1 MIENVWVDSR
11 YIDGAPGCDLV
22 GVPGGGGGEGVLL
35 GAQQAGAG
43 GQPSAEEEGRMYDEC
58 MLLLIEC
65 HLLTPAR

>member
-1 MIENVWVDSR
+1 MIDNVWVDSR
-11 YIDGAPGCDLV
+11 YNDGAPGCVLV
-22 GVPGGGGGEGVLL
+22 GVAGGGGGEGVLL

-43 GQPSAEEEGRMYDEC
+43 GQSSAEEEGRKYDEC